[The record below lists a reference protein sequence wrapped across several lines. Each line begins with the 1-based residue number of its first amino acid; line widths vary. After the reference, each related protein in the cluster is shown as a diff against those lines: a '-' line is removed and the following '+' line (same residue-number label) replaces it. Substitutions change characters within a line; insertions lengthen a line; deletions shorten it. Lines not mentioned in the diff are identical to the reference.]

1 MNKATASVV
10 SAIKQVYGI
19 DISERVIIG
28 NKRNFFTFGTDG
40 MDGND
45 FNNVSLSVRG
55 FVMSLRVTRNSL
67 STLNKPTAPN
77 HGASADD
84 SEGGCRE

>member
-45 FNNVSLSVRG
+45 FNNVQRFAIG
-55 FVMSLRVTRNSL
+55 KGLRNEPAGY
-67 STLNKPTAPN
+67 KKFAIYFK
-77 HGASADD
+77 
-84 SEGGCRE
+84 